1 MNGGIML
8 GGGSASCIELWIYL
22 ELNRVIVIT
31 SQAILIAHYYV
42 FVIMTM
48 KGFDYAYVSRRVVYF

>member
-1 MNGGIML
+1 ML

-22 ELNRVIVIT
+22 ESNRVVVIT
-31 SQAILIAHYYV
+31 SQAILIGHYYV

-48 KGFDYAYVSRRVVYF
+48 KGLIMHMKADVWYISNVS